1 MSQEGDTMRT
11 LIVEDD
17 FIARRLIKEI
27 LSSFGECDIAIDGEE
42 AVQAFRLALDDRKP
56 YDLITMDI
64 MMPNMDGQ
72 MALKKIR
79 EIEKERGIEGT
90 REVKVIMTTALDD
103 PKTVV
108 EAYYRG
114 GATSYLVKPVTR
126 QKLMEEIREMRLLD

>member
-1 MSQEGDTMRT
+1 MRT

-27 LSSFGECDIAIDGEE
+27 LSSLGECDIAIDGEE
-42 AVQAFRLALDDRKP
+42 AVQAFRLALDDKKP

-79 EIEKERGIEGT
+79 EIEKERGVQGPG
-90 REVKVIMTTALDD
+90 EVKVIMTTALDD

-126 QKLMEEIREMRLLD
+126 KKLMDEIREMHLVE

>member
-1 MSQEGDTMRT
+1 MRT

-27 LSSFGECDIAIDGEE
+27 LSPLGECDIAIDGEE
-42 AVQAFRLALDDRKP
+42 AVQAFRLALDDKKP

-79 EIEKERGIEGT
+79 EMEKERGIQAPG
-90 REVKVIMTTALDD
+90 EVKVIMTTALDD

-126 QKLMEEIREMRLLD
+126 KKLMEEIREMRLLD